1 MNPKYDPAFKLT
13 DERTFKAT
21 KNPATLSQ
29 VLERLGTQLSALT
42 AEHNVAL
49 QRLDALETLVGDL
62 MTQPPSGDEEPPVV
76 QTSEEKPKKGPGR
89 PRKTTAKETTSEDS
103 GTG

>member
-42 AEHNVAL
+42 AEHNVVL
-49 QRLDALETLVGDL
+49 QRMDVLETLVGDL
-62 MTQPPSGDEEPPVV
+62 MVQPPSGDVEPPVV
-76 QTSEEKPKKGPGR
+76 QTPEEKPKKGPGR
-89 PRKTTAKETTSEDS
+89 PRKIKTEDS
-103 GTG
+103 PDA